1 MANKKFESSLV
12 GHTNWIRRAKFSPT
26 SSLVASCADDKT
38 IKLFDTKS
46 GECIHTFTERKG
58 SGRDLAWNAD
68 GGMIAVGLSCNR
80 VKIFDIRERELLQLY
95 HVHTEAVNSVDF
107 HPSGHFMISG
117 SDDETLKIYNLL
129 EGRPI
134 YTITGHIGK
143 VTAVAFS
150 HDGKHFATG
159 GQDHKLMIW
168 RTNFSEIESRRQS
181 KEFVFEESGINFLS
195 NTAEYEQDL
204 ATPRSVDESIII
216 NPRSSRAFNE
226 PDENFK
232 LYNAGMSFDV

>member
-1 MANKKFESSLV
+1 M
-12 GHTNWIRRAKFSPT
+12 T
-26 SSLVASCADDKT
+26 
-38 IKLFDTKS
+38 KLLKIFDTKS

-58 SGRDLAWNAD
+58 SGRDLAWNDD
-68 GGMIAVGLSCNR
+68 GGMIAVGLTCNR
-80 VKIFDIRERELLQLY
+80 VKIFDIRERELVQLY
-95 HVHTEAVNSVDF
+95 HVHTGAVNSVAF
-107 HPSGHFMISG
+107 HPSGYYLISG

-150 HDGKHFATG
+150 DDGKHFATG

-168 RTNFSEIESRRQS
+168 RTNFSDIGSRRES
-181 KEFVFEESGINFLS
+181 KELGIDESGINFLS
-195 NTAEYEQDL
+195 NTAEFEDDL
-204 ATPRSVDESIII
+204 ATPRSVDESIIV
-216 NPRSSRAFNE
+216 NPTKSRAYNE

-232 LYNAGMSFDV
+232 LFNAGSSLDV